1 MFRLRIF
8 TRDLM
13 SLQSVEEIA
22 KDFGVTSQHIRT
34 LLRRGQIPG
43 EKIGNTWV
51 ISDADETHNKLK
63 FILKQDVPDQKRLD
77 VKKGDYTVL
86 SFFSGAMGLD
96 IGLSKAGFEPILAS
110 EIDPIARKT
119 ILLNRPGIGLI
130 GDIQKYSTDDILEY
144 AGLEKHDSVD
154 LIVGGP
160 PCQAFSTAGKRAGF
174 NDERGNVFLT
184 FLDRIFEIRP
194 RYAVIENVRG
204 LLSAPLNHRPH
215 SQRGEGNLPLSA
227 DEKPGTA
234 LAHIIN
240 LFIENEYGI
249 SFNLYNSANYG
260 SPQKRERIVMIA
272 SRDGSEAP
280 YLTPTHS
287 EHGEFGLPLWKT
299 IRSVISDLAEEKQEY
314 VKFPEKRLK
323 YYRILKAGQNWKDLP
338 ECLRK
343 EALGSSFN
351 AGGGK
356 TGFLRRLSWDEP
368 SPTLVTNPA
377 MPATDLAH
385 PEKDRPLSIQEYL
398 RIQEFPEDWIIF
410 GSLEDRY
417 RQIGNAVPISLGYAI
432 GNHLKKMMVGEKI
445 IEISGFKYSRYA
457 NTDHRS
463 FIKMMKN
470 QRSWG
475 KSRQSTLF

>member
-1 MFRLRIF
+1 
-8 TRDLM
+8 
-13 SLQSVEEIA
+13 
-22 KDFGVTSQHIRT
+22 
-34 LLRRGQIPG
+34 
-43 EKIGNTWV
+43 
-51 ISDADETHNKLK
+51 
-63 FILKQDVPDQKRLD
+63 
-77 VKKGDYTVL
+77 
-86 SFFSGAMGLD
+86 
-96 IGLSKAGFEPILAS
+96 
-110 EIDPIARKT
+110 
-119 ILLNRPGIGLI
+119 
-130 GDIQKYSTDDILEY
+130 
-144 AGLEKHDSVD
+144 
-154 LIVGGP
+154 
-160 PCQAFSTAGKRAGF
+160 
-174 NDERGNVFLT
+174 
-184 FLDRIFEIRP
+184 
-194 RYAVIENVRG
+194 
-204 LLSAPLNHRPH
+204 
-215 SQRGEGNLPLSA
+215 LPLSA